1 MYYPQDFDKHKA
13 IELGNLVKQAY
24 DQYTAYKNEK
34 PWTLKDGYELKGV
47 ITYVSKRRLRGFVAR
62 ADDTGPTLLD
72 REMDAA
78 EREHPALLKTRDGLF
93 RTEEPVGF
101 LAAKGND
108 AYLIFRGTQT
118 PWEFLQDLKIKMK
131 SYPYIKNWGK
141 VALGFS
147 EVYAAC
153 RESFIKTLDGLG
165 AGLNLY
171 ISGHSLGSALTTLAL
186 PDVITA
192 THFKKPVLYNFASPR
207 VGDNNF
213 VTAYNALPGKKTF
226 RIDNSS
232 DLVTSIPLPVEIPIP
247 LIPNGYYSHVD
258 VPVDFNTQ
266 KESLGG
272 NHDMDT
278 YLDAL
283 RKAT

>member
-1 MYYPQDFDKHKA
+1 MRSHRTDWRICRALWLKLNPTTPHSTGFYKGEDQMYYPQDFDRQKA

-131 SYPYIKNWGK
+131 SYPYIIGHNLRNCEFLSCYTAKYRQNSHCCPIYG
-141 VALGFS
+141 ACFS
-147 EVYAAC
+147 
-153 RESFIKTLDGLG
+153 
-165 AGLNLY
+165 
-171 ISGHSLGSALTTLAL
+171 
-186 PDVITA
+186 
-192 THFKKPVLYNFASPR
+192 
-207 VGDNNF
+207 
-213 VTAYNALPGKKTF
+213 TF
-226 RIDNSS
+226 WSNQ
-232 DLVTSIPLPVEIPIP
+232 T
-247 LIPNGYYSHVD
+247 
-258 VPVDFNTQ
+258 
-266 KESLGG
+266 K
-272 NHDMDT
+272 
-278 YLDAL
+278 
-283 RKAT
+283 